1 MTAPLRIGLVL
12 DYTQGYPRGVLFGIR
27 RFAETR
33 PNWILVLHEA
43 SEFTSRTMQA
53 MRPDGV
59 IALVVDQK
67 LSDILAKQQRPVV
80 NVSFVLRD
88 SAFPRVGVDNR
99 QIGRL
104 VVQHF
109 ADRGLRH
116 FGFAGHPEYFY
127 SLEREAGFRQA
138 LEELPDGYDS
148 CACYHELPGRSY
160 RERGRLLALSSG
172 LQRWL
177 RGLPKPV
184 GVFAYHDLWGV
195 QLIEACRLTG
205 LRVPEDVAVIG
216 VDNDDLLCR
225 LSRPALSSII
235 IPGERV
241 GWEAAAILDRLL
253 QGKKPAPP
261 AILIPPVG
269 VVTRRSS
276 EVLPS
281 SDEELVA
288 AVRFIADHARSPLQ
302 VSDLLRELSAS
313 RRSLEQKFRSVLRH
327 GIAEEMRRV
336 HVELAKDL
344 LVTTS
349 LSIAEVAEQSGFTSA
364 QALSRIFRKEMGCT
378 PGAFREQAR
387 FGTNHRAHD

>member
-1 MTAPLRIGLVL
+1 MTAPFRIGLVL

-43 SEFTSRTMQA
+43 SEFTSRTLRAMQ
-53 MRPDGV
+53 PDGV

-67 LSDILAKQQRPVV
+67 LSDILRTQKRPVV

-88 SAFPRVGVDNR
+88 SPFPRVGVDNR

-104 VVQHF
+104 AVQHL
-109 ADRGLRH
+109 AGRGLRH
-116 FGFAGHPEYFY
+116 FGFAGHAQYFY
-127 SLEREAGFRQA
+127 SQEREAGFCHT
-138 LEELPDGYDS
+138 LEELPEGYDS
-148 CACYHELPGRSY
+148 CTCYHELPGRSY
-160 RERGRLLALSSG
+160 RERGRLLALSAG

-177 RGLPKPV
+177 RGLPKPA

-195 QLIEACRLTG
+195 QLIEACRLAEQ
-205 LRVPEDVAVIG
+205 RVPDDVAVIG

-241 GWEAAAILDRLL
+241 GWEAAAILDRWLE
-253 QGKKPAPP
+253 GEKPRPET
-261 AILIPPVG
+261 ILIPPVG
-269 VVTRRSS
+269 IVTRRSS

-281 SDEELVA
+281 SDAELVA
-288 AVRFIADHARSPLQ
+288 AVRFIADNARSTLQ
-302 VSDLLRELSAS
+302 VSDVLREVSTS

-344 LVTTS
+344 LVTSS

-364 QALSRIFRKEMGCT
+364 QALARIFRKEMGCT
-378 PGAFREQAR
+378 PGGYREQAR
-387 FGTNHRAHD
+387 FGTNHRTR

>member
-1 MTAPLRIGLVL
+1 MTAPLRIGLIL

-33 PNWILVLHEA
+33 SNWILVLHEA
-43 SEFTSRTMQA
+43 SEFDARTLRVMQ
-53 MRPDGV
+53 PDGV
-59 IALVVDQK
+59 IALVVNQK
-67 LSDILAKQQRPVV
+67 LADVLKSQKRPVV

-88 SAFPRVGVDNR
+88 SPFPRVGVDNR
-99 QIGRL
+99 EIGRL
-104 VVQHF
+104 AVRHL

-116 FGFAGHPEYFY
+116 FGFAGHSQYFY
-127 SLEREAGFRQA
+127 SAEREAGFREA
-138 LEELPDGYDS
+138 LEVLAGGYDS
-148 CACYHELPGRSY
+148 CSCYHERPGRSY

-177 RGLPKPV
+177 RGLSKPV

-195 QLIEACRLTG
+195 QLIEACRQAG
-205 LRVPEDVAVIG
+205 QRVPDDVAVIG

-235 IPGERV
+235 IAGERV

-253 QGKKPAPP
+253 EGGKPP
-261 AILIPPVG
+261 REAILIPPVG

-276 EVLPS
+276 EVFPS
-281 SDEELVA
+281 SDDELVA
-288 AVRFIADHARSPLQ
+288 AVRFIADNARASLQ
-302 VSDLLRELSAS
+302 VSDVLREVSAS
-313 RRSLEQKFRSVLRH
+313 RRSLEQKFRAVLRH
-327 GIAEEMRRV
+327 GIAEEIRRV

-344 LVTTS
+344 LVTTA
-349 LSIAEVAEQSGFTSA
+349 LPIAEVAAQAGFTSA

-378 PGAFREQAR
+378 PGAYRGQAR
-387 FGTNHRAHD
+387 FGGNHRTD

>member
-43 SEFTSRTMQA
+43 SEFTSQTLRAMQ
-53 MRPDGV
+53 PDGV

-67 LSDILAKQQRPVV
+67 LSDILRSQQRPVV

-88 SAFPRVGVDNR
+88 SPFPRVGVDNR
-99 QIGRL
+99 QVGRL
-104 VVQHF
+104 AVQHL

-116 FGFAGHPEYFY
+116 FGFAGHAEYFY
-127 SLEREAGFRQA
+127 SAEREAGFR
-138 LEELPDGYDS
+138 ELLNKLPGGYDS

-160 RERGRLLALSSG
+160 RQRGLLLALSAG

-177 RGLPKPV
+177 RGLPKPA

-195 QLIEACRLTG
+195 QLIEACRLAG
-205 LRVPEDVAVIG
+205 QRVPDDVAVIG

-225 LSRPALSSII
+225 LSRPALSSVI

-241 GWEAAAILDRLL
+241 GWEAAGILDRLL
-253 QGKKPAPP
+253 GGEEPSQE
-261 AILIPPVG
+261 AILIPPMG

-276 EVLPS
+276 EVIPS
-281 SDEELVA
+281 SDPELVA
-288 AVRFIADHARSPLQ
+288 AVRFIADHARSTLQ
-302 VSDLLRELSAS
+302 VSDVLREVSAS
-313 RRSLEQKFRSVLRH
+313 RRTLEQKFRSVLRH

-349 LSIAEVAEQSGFTSA
+349 LSIADVAEQSGFTSA
-364 QALSRIFRKEMGCT
+364 QALSRIFRKEMGCS

-387 FGTNHRAHD
+387 FGGNHRTH